1 VFGLAPFG
9 LGRVGCV
16 FLGLDGVAFPMGW
29 AKVQPFI
36 LAALSEWDDV
46 FQIPAFAGRDLAAAD
61 VALAVPLLENGD
73 TLAG

>member
-1 VFGLAPFG
+1 
-9 LGRVGCV
+9 
-16 FLGLDGVAFPMGW
+16 MGW